1 MQLLHKFIT
10 DYPSKMIL
18 ERYLLYLKNQKFQ
31 PSDAPGILD
40 AARICIPKS
49 GNIVIRDVR
58 VARRF
63 IEFDL
68 SVPSEGI
75 LSEVAVKAL
84 STVGDLDSYE
94 MLRDEN
100 SSKEE
105 GIARAID
112 LFNTERFWRCHEVLE
127 DIWKRSEGEEK
138 KLLNG
143 IILVAAAFVHFQ
155 KGEDEICVGIL
166 RRAYDKIRS
175 CSGKYHGINLD
186 LLLEN
191 LKKIIDTSTI
201 VPVRM

>member
-1 MQLLHKFIT
+1 
-10 DYPSKMIL
+10 MIL

-31 PSDAPGILD
+31 PSDAPSILN
-40 AARICIPKS
+40 AAMTCIPKS

-68 SVPSEGI
+68 SVYGEGI
-75 LSEVAVKAL
+75 LPEVAVKAL

-94 MLRDEN
+94 TLRDEN
-100 SSKEE
+100 FSKEE

-112 LFNTERFWRCHEVLE
+112 LFNNERFWRCHEVLE

-143 IILVAAAFVHFQ
+143 VILVAAAFVHFQ

-201 VPVRM
+201 VPLRM

>member
-1 MQLLHKFIT
+1 MQRFHKFIT

-18 ERYLLYLKNQKFQ
+18 ERYLLYLNNRKFQ

-40 AARICIPKS
+40 AARTCIPKS
-49 GNIVIRDVR
+49 GSIVIRDVR

-68 SVPSEGI
+68 SVSGERI

-100 SSKEE
+100 FSKEE
-105 GIARAID
+105 GMARAID

-127 DIWKRSEGEEK
+127 GIWKRSEGEEK
-138 KLLNG
+138 ELLNG
-143 IILVAAAFVHFQ
+143 VILVAAAFVHFQ

-186 LLLEN
+186 LLLAN

-201 VPVRM
+201 VFLRM

>member
-1 MQLLHKFIT
+1 
-10 DYPSKMIL
+10 MIL
-18 ERYLLYLKNQKFQ
+18 ERYLIYLNNQNFQ

-40 AARICIPKS
+40 AARKCIPKS

-68 SVPSEGI
+68 SVSGEGI

-100 SSKEE
+100 FSKEE

-143 IILVAAAFVHFQ
+143 VILVAAAFVHFQ

-191 LKKIIDTSTI
+191 LKKIIDTSI
-201 VPVRM
+201 ISPLRM